1 MQQQYPFKRKY
12 KRGNKLLQILLGL
25 CFVHF
30 IFCYRYISS
39 MNKTQKNLVQ
49 RRNTT
54 IGVRFLFSVVLYR
67 KKFKRFNINVWWDW
81 STKHKLSRLFQPRYF
96 TFSCSSLLAAQNL
109 RQASWMVRAAFISL
123 QRRNPLVLF
132 SIFQSKLAAFI
143 SIVNPDPELFD
154 SDTDLAR
161 IKEKI
166 N

>member
-1 MQQQYPFKRKY
+1 
-12 KRGNKLLQILLGL
+12 
-25 CFVHF
+25 
-30 IFCYRYISS
+30 

-54 IGVRFLFSVVLYR
+54 IGVRFLFSVV
-67 KKFKRFNINVWWDW
+67 
-81 STKHKLSRLFQPRYF
+81 
-96 TFSCSSLLAAQNL
+96 L